1 MEGTVMKID
10 LTPYFKRYE
19 AFLEKADKAFA
30 LVKAQFPEAVKCQP
44 GCADCCYALFDLTLI
59 EAMYINYHFN
69 RQFTGAAREELLEK
83 ANAADRRIYKI
94 KKAAFRSTQE
104 GKKDEEVLEEVGQ
117 ERIRCPLLND
127 ENRCDLYPFRPIA
140 CRVYG
145 IPLAIG
151 GKGHTCGLSEFV
163 QGENYPT
170 FNQDVVHDQ
179 LMAISAEFVQEI
191 QSRHV
196 RMADVL
202 VPLSMALLTDYDEEY
217 LGIGTPASEEKD
229 RHKGEKDD

>member
-1 MEGTVMKID
+1 MKID
-10 LTPYFKRYE
+10 FITYFKRYE
-19 AFLEKADKAFA
+19 SLVEKADKAFA
-30 LVKAQFPEAVKCQP
+30 MVKERFPEAVKCQP

-69 RQFTGAAREELLEK
+69 QQYQGVARDAFMEK
-83 ANAADRRIYKI
+83 ANIADRQTYKI
-94 KKAAFRSTQE
+94 KKTAFQSTRE
-104 GKKDEEVLEEVGQ
+104 GKTDETVLEEMGQ
-117 ERIRCPLLND
+117 ERIRCPLLSE
-127 ENRCDLYPFRPIA
+127 ENQCDLYAFRPIA

-151 GKGHTCGLSEFV
+151 GKGHTCGLSGFV

-170 FNQDVVHDQ
+170 FNHDVVHDQ

-217 LGIGTPASEEKD
+217 LGVGAPASEEKAVD
-229 RHKGEKDD
+229 KGKEND